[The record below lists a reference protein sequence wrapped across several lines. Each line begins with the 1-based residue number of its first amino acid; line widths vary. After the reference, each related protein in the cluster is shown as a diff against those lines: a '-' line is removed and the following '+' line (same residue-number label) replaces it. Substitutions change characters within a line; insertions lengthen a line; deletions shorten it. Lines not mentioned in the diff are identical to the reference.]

1 MSRKVKGFLFHSSQ
15 LVENHACN
23 HSEMLIYHHVWKTLS
38 CPLNLDTTYSSSA
51 KVPQKSVSR
60 LPQSPAPPSPTPLAP
75 WPPLP
80 PLRFHQGT
88 LLESTTLRS
97 WHLGGVALV
106 FSQAFGE
113 RPTKSTASVGW
124 TSWKG
129 LRLPGLGWVHWESLL
144 GRKAREKSGEF

>member
-1 MSRKVKGFLFHSSQ
+1 
-15 LVENHACN
+15 
-23 HSEMLIYHHVWKTLS
+23 MLIYHVWKTLS
-38 CPLNLDTTYSSSA
+38 CPLNLDTTDHSSSA

-60 LPQSPAPPSPTPLAP
+60 LPQSPNTIPQPPPTPLAP
-75 WPPLP
+75 NRPGPLAP
-80 PLRFHQGT
+80 SAQPLRFHQGA

-106 FSQAFGE
+106 FFSQAFGE

-129 LRLPGLGWVHWESLL
+129 LRGCPGLAGQFTGSLL